1 MLLCQNFPNNIRA
14 LRMAVEEILRLVLLD
29 CVLPTLDDLMSYPEG
44 LTSKSC
50 TDKLWLDGLAWP
62 NS

>member
-1 MLLCQNFPNNIRA
+1 
-14 LRMAVEEILRLVLLD
+14 MAVEEILRLVLLD

-44 LTSKSC
+44 LASKSC
-50 TDKLWLDGLAWP
+50 TDKLWLNGLAWP